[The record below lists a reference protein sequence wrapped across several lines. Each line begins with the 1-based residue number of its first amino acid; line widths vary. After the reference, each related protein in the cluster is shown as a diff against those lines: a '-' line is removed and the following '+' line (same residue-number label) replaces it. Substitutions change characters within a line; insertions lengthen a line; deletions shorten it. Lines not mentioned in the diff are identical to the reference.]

1 MSRLTLIVAATAS
14 NGIGKDAGLPWR
26 LPKEMAYFARA
37 TAGAPAGLANAVIM
51 GRNTWESIPLRFRPL
66 RGRANAVVSR
76 NTGYDLCV
84 CRCLLR
90 GDRACAAVA
99 DVRCRSADASVV
111 DADTS
116 ASLHADLR
124 SALDSL
130 EGDGGASRARIHR
143 RFVIGGASLYAEALA
158 LPPLAAGAFVDRV
171 LLTRILSPA
180 FDCDVFMPDFLEGG
194 SGGAGGRWERAS
206 DEELSAWVG
215 FDVPMG
221 VQEERGVRYEFQM
234 WTRRAQT

>member
-1 MSRLTLIVAATAS
+1 MS
-14 NGIGKDAGLPWR
+14 
-26 LPKEMAYFARA
+26 
-37 TAGAPAGLANAVIM
+37 
-51 GRNTWESIPLRFRPL
+51 
-66 RGRANAVVSR
+66 
-76 NTGYDLCV
+76 
-84 CRCLLR
+84 
-90 GDRACAAVA
+90 VA
-99 DVRCRSADASVV
+99 DVRCRSAGASVV

-143 RFVIGGASLYAEALA
+143 WFVIGGASFYAEALA

-194 SGGAGGRWERAS
+194 SGGVGGRWERAS